1 MHDNSERPD
10 VDLGVIRRQLSA
22 ITNYLK
28 MNVWKRKEGMNDPT
42 PKETTDKRTSI

>member
-1 MHDNSERPD
+1 MSDRPD

-42 PKETTDKRTSI
+42 TKETTDKRTSI

>member
-1 MHDNSERPD
+1 MSDRPD
-10 VDLGVIRRQLSA
+10 VDLEVIRRQLSA

-28 MNVWKRKEGMNDPT
+28 TNVWKRKEETNDPT